1 MSPSPSPSP
10 PPPSI
15 ASRPLRAS
23 SRQHPSQAPPPP
35 VQPSTASIYSASHH
49 EDDPN
54 AAEDTEAD
62 DYPPVDP
69 QDEAASLLPPPNFRP
84 LFTVITDPQT
94 RETYHPSVYYVFSDD
109 AENERGGND
118 VATVAALRALDQ
130 AAQKTQ
136 KQYEKRSNEE
146 DEVEERFVIIDLE
159 PAADPSGT
167 ALKVKNIS
175 SLSPSW
181 AVTSTTLRNAPTF
194 EDETEEGSES
204 LMLQIEGLELAEPAP
219 SSFSEGRHGARIK
232 KEDAER
238 KAANL
243 LQEARKRG
251 GGDVVQGMEEIW
263 KGLNEGLGV
272 LERVLGEEHSGSK

>member
-15 ASRPLRAS
+15 LQPHS
-23 SRQHPSQAPPPP
+23 SQAPPPP
-35 VQPSTASIYSASHH
+35 IQPSTASIYSASHH
-49 EDDPN
+49 DEQPHDDPED
-54 AAEDTEAD
+54 AEED

-69 QDEAASLLPPPNFRP
+69 ENKSTSLLPPPNFRP

-94 RETYHPSVYYVFSDD
+94 RETFHPSVYYVFSDD
-109 AENERGGND
+109 AENEREGSD
-118 VATVAALRALDQ
+118 VSTVAALRVLDH
-130 AAQKTQ
+130 AAQKSQ
-136 KQYEKRSNEE
+136 QQYETRHTEE
-146 DEVEERFVIIDLE
+146 AEIEERYVIIDLAPVAE
-159 PAADPSGT
+159 PTGT
-167 ALKVKNIS
+167 NMKVKNVS

-232 KEDAER
+232 KEEAER

-251 GGDVVQGMEEIW
+251 GGGVVQGMEEIW

-272 LERVLGEEHSGSK
+272 LERVLGEEETPASK